1 MKRLHLI
8 GVVPVIVALAGC
20 GKTSFEQPPIAQLEH
35 CARASAEY
43 AAALETRVR
52 LTTYRRDQGQFR
64 HSEWND
70 HFLAAWSAAEYS
82 IKTAEIFRARACSS
96 RADLPSDL
104 PSSNP
109 EDTMKE

>member
-1 MKRLHLI
+1 MKRLYLI
-8 GVVPVIVALAGC
+8 GVALVIVALAGC
-20 GKTSFEQPPIAQLEH
+20 GKVSSGEPPITQLEH

-64 HSEWND
+64 HSDWNG

-82 IKTAEIFRARACSS
+82 IKTAESFRARACSS
-96 RADLPSDL
+96 RADLPSNP
-104 PSSNP
+104 PSNKS
-109 EDTMKE
+109 EDSMTE